1 MSEPQSRAEQKERTR
16 RAILDA
22 ALRLSADTPLAA
34 ISLRTIAGEA
44 GIKPSSFY
52 VHFDSTDAVG
62 LALVEESFESLRAV
76 LGSLRQNVGDE
87 GEMIRAA
94 MDELVVQ
101 ARERQDHFG
110 FIARERFSGS
120 AVVREAV
127 RTQLIRVE
135 TDLAIDLARL
145 TPGSW
150 PSEDVQLM
158 AKMIVMTVVQSVG
171 DLITGQLRSPDE
183 VGGQVTKLL
192 RMQRVGTLNWRP
204 SRSTAD

>member
-1 MSEPQSRAEQKERTR
+1 MSEPRRRAEQKERTR

-76 LGSLRQNVGDE
+76 LIALRQGAGDE
-87 GEMIRAA
+87 GEMLRAA
-94 MDELVVQ
+94 MDELVAQ
-101 ARERQDHFG
+101 ARDRQDHFG

-127 RTQLIRVE
+127 RTQLVRVE

-145 TPGSW
+145 TPLNW
-150 PSEDVQLM
+150 ASEDVQLM
-158 AKMIVMTVVQSVG
+158 AKMIVVSVVQSVG
-171 DLITGQLRSPDE
+171 DLITGQLDSPEE
-183 VGGQVTKLL
+183 VGAQVTKML

-204 SRSTAD
+204 YSSATD

>member
-1 MSEPQSRAEQKERTR
+1 MSEPRRRAEQKERTR

-76 LGSLRQNVGDE
+76 LIALRQGAGDE
-87 GEMIRAA
+87 GEMLRAA
-94 MDELVVQ
+94 MDELVAQ
-101 ARERQDHFG
+101 ARDRQDHFG

-127 RTQLIRVE
+127 RTQLVRVE

-145 TPGSW
+145 TPLNW
-150 PSEDVQLM
+150 ASEDVQLM
-158 AKMIVMTVVQSVG
+158 AKMIVVSVVQSVG
-171 DLITGQLRSPDE
+171 DLITGQLDSPED
-183 VGGQVTKLL
+183 VGAQVTKML

-204 SRSTAD
+204 YGSATD